1 MGTVETRRT
10 AEACVFEG
18 GVVAMA
24 AYDNQHGRTVYKVC
38 LTEGE
43 VADLLSSPYV
53 DPSTVVWHFKD
64 GEWLI
69 PPGDDEGDE
78 GEFVDAIDEQLRNA
92 GSRPGH

>member
-24 AYDNQHGRTVYKVC
+24 AYESHGKTVYKVC
-38 LTEGE
+38 LTEAE
-43 VADLLSSPYV
+43 MVDLQTSPYV
-53 DPSTVVWHFKD
+53 DPNTIVWHYKD

-69 PPGDDEGDE
+69 PPGDDEEDE
-78 GEFVDAIDEQLRNA
+78 GEFVNALDEQLRNA